1 MTSNMNINE
10 DYIFSIKNIIEY
22 TKHVSK
28 NSILKQEIKQNIKK
42 DRNRFLPNHKDKL
55 FWCLFV
61 IIYGLDEYEMIGT
74 HFFEKEQ
81 KLKFDFIEQVRK
93 HKDKLKANQFKPL
106 SSFEDD
112 LANNSVI
119 NLNTFMALLCIY
131 DKNICFR
138 DCKKI
143 YCSIRNESQDNFLL
157 TKLDANVENYELE
170 LGDGV
175 FNKIED
181 LKATLYEVPSYQ
193 YKLKSISSYK
203 MDELKEMC
211 NKFDLNISY
220 SGKILKKD
228 LYEKLKVFF

>member
-1 MTSNMNINE
+1 MTTNININE

-28 NSILKQEIKQNIKK
+28 NSMLKQEIKHNIKK
-42 DRNRFLPNHKDKL
+42 SRNRFLPNHKDKL

-61 IIYGLDEYEMIGT
+61 IIYGIDEYEMIGT

-81 KLKFDFIEQVRK
+81 KLKFDFIEQVRN

-112 LANNSVI
+112 LANNPSI

-131 DKNICFR
+131 DKNICYRNGKMVYSSTR
-138 DCKKI
+138 DENQE
-143 YCSIRNESQDNFLL
+143 YFLL
-157 TKLDANVENYELE
+157 TKLEANVENYELE
-170 LGDGV
+170 LGDDVG
-175 FNKIED
+175 NKIDD
-181 LKATLYEVPSYQ
+181 LKIRLYEIPSYQ

-203 MDELKEMC
+203 TDELKEMC
-211 NKFDLNISY
+211 NKFNIDLSY

-228 LYEKLKVFF
+228 MYEKLKVFF